1 MTNGPGTQFS
11 DGEGYERL
19 MGRWSRMVGV
29 PFLAWLNMSSGLS
42 WLDVGCGNGAFTEEI
57 IRHAAPSK
65 VCGVDPSPQQLQHV
79 KGRPQAA
86 LARFQ
91 QGDAQA
97 LPFLDQEFDVAV
109 MALAISFVPNPSE
122 AVKELKRVT
131 RKGGVVAT
139 YMWDVPGGGVPV
151 SPVVRVLKKMG
162 LPVAMPPHPE
172 VSEIE
177 ALCSLCEEAGMTGI
191 ETRVF
196 YIPVTFPDFETLWA
210 DTTLPIGPL
219 GEQLQNL
226 DDRTRAALRQQLQAS
241 LPTAPDGSITYEA
254 FANAVKGRA

>member
-1 MTNGPGTQFS
+1 MTNGPDVQFS

-19 MGRWSRMVGV
+19 MGRWSRLVGV
-29 PFLAWLNMSSGLS
+29 QFLEWLNVAPGLS

-57 IRHAAPSK
+57 IGHAAPSN
-65 VCGVDPSPQQLQHV
+65 VSGVDPSPQQLLHA

-97 LPFLDQEFDVAV
+97 LPFQDEEFDVAA
-109 MALAISFVPNPSE
+109 MSLAISFVPDPTK

-131 RKGGVVAT
+131 REGGTVAT
-139 YMWDVPGGGVPV
+139 YMWDLPGGGVPV
-151 SPVVRVLKKMG
+151 SPVVRILKKMG
-162 LPVAMPPHPE
+162 LPAAMPPHPE
-172 VSEIE
+172 ASEIA
-177 ALCSLCEEAGMTGI
+177 ALRSLWEEAGMAHI

-196 YIPVTFPDFETLWA
+196 RIPVTFPDFETLWT

-219 GEQLQNL
+219 GEQLQSL
-226 DDRTRAALRQQLQAS
+226 DDRTRAALRLQLQAS
-241 LPTAPDGSITYEA
+241 LPTATDGSITYEA
-254 FANAVKGRA
+254 VANAVKGRA